1 MSNELLYKKQWRLL
15 QRRGIDIKNSAPLK
29 SYIDKKVQ
37 ILEKTHL
44 KPEQKNEKIRY
55 YQISLRCMNSIKK
68 AMKFRYHLDI
78 FQVKKKW
85 MSFKKEI
92 YFQKS

>member
-44 KPEQKNEKIRY
+44 KPEQKNEK
-55 YQISLRCMNSIKK
+55 K
-68 AMKFRYHLDI
+68 
-78 FQVKKKW
+78 
-85 MSFKKEI
+85 
-92 YFQKS
+92 

>member
-1 MSNELLYKKQWRLL
+1 MKNNKNTQYELNKKQWRLL

-44 KPEQKNEKIRY
+44 KPER
-55 YQISLRCMNSIKK
+55 KK
-68 AMKFRYHLDI
+68 
-78 FQVKKKW
+78 
-85 MSFKKEI
+85 
-92 YFQKS
+92 

>member
-44 KPEQKNEKIRY
+44 KPEQKNEKNKILSDFFEMY
-55 YQISLRCMNSIKK
+55 EFDKK
-68 AMKFRYHLDI
+68 AMKFQYHLDI

-92 YFQKS
+92 